1 MLPNYDGRRRHKD
14 TMVAITGKL
23 NMLVGIA
30 KYLIMRPGELRL
42 GVMDNKHVALNQL
55 QLSSEFD
62 LH

>member
-1 MLPNYDGRRRHKD
+1 
-14 TMVAITGKL
+14 MVAITGKL